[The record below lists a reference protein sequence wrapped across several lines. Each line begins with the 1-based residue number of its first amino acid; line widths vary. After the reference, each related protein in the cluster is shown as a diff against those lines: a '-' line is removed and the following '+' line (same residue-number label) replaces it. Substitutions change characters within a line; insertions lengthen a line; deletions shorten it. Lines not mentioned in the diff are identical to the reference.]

1 LESRLWQS
9 LQLHDE
15 SSDPFETINQPA
27 PPEPVIAKPTPS
39 KEFLPL
45 EPASLAAAGLTVN
58 TVEALV
64 LKHILASSVLT
75 GRQIADGLRLP
86 LAILGDLLRRLKT
99 EQIVVYKSSSGVNDY
114 EYELTP
120 QGFDRAHRLFQ
131 HSSYHGPAPVPL
143 ADYVASVAEQSPSK
157 LAPKAADLRRALAG
171 LQIDSRLFSQLGEAI
186 SSIGAMFLY
195 GAPGNGKTSIAERLT
210 AAFGPTIWIPHVIDV
225 DGEFIQ
231 LFDPIVH
238 TEVPVDIQ
246 TQSQRPDNR
255 WAYIRRPTII
265 AGGELTLENLEMGK
279 RSAAGLVEAPLHL
292 KSNCGTLVIDDFG
305 RQRVSTV
312 DLLNR
317 WIVPLEKRYDYLTT
331 PCGRKIQVPFNQMI
345 VFATNLEPRQLVD
358 EAFLRR
364 IPYKIETLDPTED
377 EFRRLCR
384 AVAESYAIVY
394 HEEVIDHLIDTH
406 YRKSR
411 RPFRFCHPRDLML
424 QVRNHCNFHERNLEL
439 TIEAIDAAVA
449 NYFVGAS

>member
-1 LESRLWQS
+1 LQTESP
-9 LQLHDE
+9 
-15 SSDPFETINQPA
+15 DPFETVKPLA
-27 PPEPVIAKPTPS
+27 SPEPVAVKSTS
-39 KEFLPL
+39 GRNFVPL
-45 EPASLAAAGLTVN
+45 EPASLPAAGLTVS
-58 TVEALV
+58 TIESLV
-64 LKHILASSVLT
+64 LKHILASGVLT

-131 HSSYHGPAPVPL
+131 HSAYRGPAPVPL
-143 ADYVASVAEQSPSK
+143 ADYVASVAEQSPAK
-157 LAPKAADLRRALAG
+157 MAPKAADLRRALAG

-210 AAFGPTIWIPHVIDV
+210 SAFGPTIWIPHVVDV

-231 LFDPIVH
+231 IFDPIVH

-246 TQSQRPDNR
+246 TQSQRPDHR
-255 WAYIRRPTII
+255 WAHIQRPTII

-312 DLLNR
+312 ELLNR

-331 PCGRKIQVPFNQMI
+331 PSGRKIQVPFNQMI

-384 AVAESYAIVY
+384 SVADSYSIVY

-411 RPFRFCHPRDLML
+411 RPFRYCHPRDLML
-424 QVRNHCNFHERNLEL
+424 QVRNHCNFHERSLEL
-439 TIEAIDAAVA
+439 TTEAIDAAVE
-449 NYFVGAS
+449 NYFVGSA